1 MLRLPG
7 LPGWQRDN
15 RMRLWLNRT
24 GEVSLREQLVTQ
36 VVLAILCKE
45 LLPGQRLP
53 STRDLARRFNIHAN
67 TASAAYRELER
78 QGWVEFR
85 HGSGVYVRADH
96 PAAPLSPQTAAE
108 FVVDQLIGELVAGA
122 RKRGASETM
131 LKDRLRRWLAIEPP
145 SRWLVIEP
153 DPELRRIVIH
163 EMTQALRLP
172 VVGCAVEDCATL
184 DVLHGSMPV
193 VLPSKAAMVR
203 KLLPAGTELTT
214 LQVHPVAPEL
224 QAYLKRYLPEHSGD
238 LIGIASRWSEFQRIG
253 RTMLI
258 AAGLPPESLLIRDPT
273 RPGWKR
279 GLDATSGVVC
289 DSVTALE
296 LTTGMFPMRFT
307 LLDAASVAPLR
318 AMEATIAGNGDGVSA

>member
-1 MLRLPG
+1 
-7 LPGWQRDN
+7 
-15 RMRLWLNRT
+15 MRLWLNRA
-24 GEVSLREQLVTQ
+24 GEVSLREQLITQ
-36 VVLAILCKE
+36 VVLGILCKE

-53 STRDLARRFNIHAN
+53 STRDLARRFGIHAN

-85 HGSGVYVRADH
+85 HGSGVYVSADH

-122 RKRGASETM
+122 RRRGASETM
-131 LKDRLRRWLAIEPP
+131 LRDRLRRWLAIEPP

-153 DPELRRIVIH
+153 DLELRRIVIH
-163 EMTQALRLP
+163 EMKLALALP
-172 VVGCAVEDCATL
+172 VVGCAVEDCANADML
-184 DVLHGSMPV
+184 PGSLPV
-193 VLPSKAAMVR
+193 VLPSKVATVR
-203 KLLPAGTELTT
+203 KLLPPGTELTI

-224 QAYLKRYLPEHSGD
+224 QAYLKRYLPEHSRD
-238 LIGIASRWSEFQRIG
+238 LIGIASRWPEFQRIG

-258 AAGLPPESLLIRDPT
+258 AAGLQPESLLLRDPT

-279 GLDATSGVVC
+279 GLDVTSGVVC

-296 LTTGMFPMRFT
+296 LTAGMFPMRFT

-318 AMEATIAGNGDGVSA
+318 AMEATIAGEGGAASE